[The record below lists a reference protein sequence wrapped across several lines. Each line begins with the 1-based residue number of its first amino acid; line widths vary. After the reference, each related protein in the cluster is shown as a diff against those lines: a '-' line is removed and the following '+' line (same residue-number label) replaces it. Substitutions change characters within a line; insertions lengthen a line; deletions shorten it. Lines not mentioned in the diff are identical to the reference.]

1 MRYCPRTL
9 QDFVQSHSPFS
20 PAKGELEEF
29 GQRDIAGIRL
39 QHDKISDTSALESKI
54 DSLVYQLYN
63 LTDEEIKIVE
73 SK

>member
-20 PAKGELEEF
+20 PAKDALGEF

>member
-29 GQRDIAGIRL
+29 GQRDIAGIRP
-39 QHDKISDTSALESKI
+39 QHDKIPDISKLGI
-54 DSLVYQLYN
+54 
-63 LTDEEIKIVE
+63 
-73 SK
+73 